1 MSAVVAGDA
10 DYRIGAQQRACLI
23 IGRILL
29 ADMHAIG
36 TDFQGQV
43 GAVIDE
49 HCDIMFVRN
58 GDQCFGSLDDLR
70 ITDILEA

>member
-1 MSAVVAGDA
+1 MSAVVAGNANDGI
-10 DYRIGAQQRACLI
+10 RAQQRARFI
-23 IGRILL
+23 VGRILL
-29 ADMHAIG
+29 ADMHTIG

-49 HCDIMFVRN
+49 HCHIMFVRN
-58 GDQCFGSLDDLR
+58 GDQCLGSLDDLR